1 MGRIFH
7 FLLPRR
13 RFRFRAS
20 RGLGAPKSLICAGF
34 LASRSPPRNAAP
46 ARAPGAESQ
55 LDSQIIL
62 RKTLLLAPRWPS
74 FSRQCRPLDR
84 GDRPARSEPP
94 DPATPGTPG
103 PRSPS
108 RPPPP
113 TDAPHAPS
121 AKRRL
126 VLARLLR
133 RLGATVQTGLLF
145 RICIQARVLR
155 GRQAPELSG
164 PWRLCSPACSKQ
176 TRVLITRTQRATSE
190 RQICIHL
197 TSSGTLLGCQRAAV
211 C

>member
-1 MGRIFH
+1 M
-7 FLLPRR
+7 LRR
-13 RFRFRAS
+13 RGGQRARRWGGFS
-20 RGLGAPKSLICAGF
+20 TFFSLADASGFARRAGWERPNRSFVLGFWHHGAL
-34 LASRSPPRNAAP
+34 RDRAAP
-46 ARAPGAESQ
+46 ARAPGANLSRTVP
-55 LDSQIIL
+55 IIL
-62 RKTLLLAPRWPS
+62 RKTLPLAPRWPS

-133 RLGATVQTGLLF
+133 RLGATVQTRLLC
-145 RICIQARVLR
+145 RIWQYPRIQD
-155 GRQAPELSG
+155 EL
-164 PWRLCSPACSKQ
+164 
-176 TRVLITRTQRATSE
+176 
-190 RQICIHL
+190 
-197 TSSGTLLGCQRAAV
+197 
-211 C
+211 